1 MIEWVFLSLL
11 VLYLSSMILLGFVN
25 RKVKTLSDFFLASR
39 SLDSRSVGLTIGAT
53 VVGGS
58 AVIVT
63 CSLVYQYGLA
73 GLWYDIG
80 GIAGLLLL
88 GVWLGPKVRATGAH
102 SLPDL
107 IGLSYGKTAKA
118 ASSFLLI
125 AVEIGWVALL
135 IQASNFILTAALNF
149 DSGITLLLSASVI
162 TAYTAIGGQ
171 MAVVKTDKVQ
181 ISLIAFSL
189 LAILFA
195 LISNGSRIE
204 TKSLDFPTSN
214 GFGPS
219 LVISAFLVMFLS
231 NLVGPD
237 IYSKLFSARSPG
249 HAGRGAVVGG
259 SIRLLVSI
267 TVATIALLGVS
278 LYGDDVSGG
287 SLLPTAS
294 IDLLPPILSVIVL
307 IGLLSIMLSS
317 ADSCLISA
325 ATFLSWD
332 LLKSKKGWIRPLTIM
347 ILGAVSYVVAFQ
359 SPGIISTLT
368 LTYTIFSA
376 GMVPAVLLSLWKIRI
391 GLNKFGAIASF
402 SAGGSLVV
410 ILHILDNL
418 GYWEGSLLFIPMTVS
433 TISLLLF
440 SWTANLLVRR
450 ESSD

>member
-107 IGLSYGKTAKA
+107 IGLSYGKTGKA

-135 IQASNFILTAALNF
+135 IQASNFILNAALNF
-149 DSGITLLLSASVI
+149 DSGITLLLSASMI

-214 GFGPS
+214 GFGSS

-237 IYSKLFSARSPG
+237 IYSKLFSARSPA

-278 LYGDDVSGG
+278 LYGDEVSGG

-294 IDLLPPILSVIVL
+294 MDLLPPILSVVVL

-347 ILGAVSYVVAFQ
+347 IIGAVSYVVAFQ

-376 GMVPAVLLSLWKIRI
+376 GMVPAVLLSFWKIRI
-391 GLNKFGAIASF
+391 GLNKYGAIASF
-402 SAGGSLVV
+402 TAGGSLVV

-418 GYWEGSLLFIPMTVS
+418 GYWEGSLLFIPLTVS